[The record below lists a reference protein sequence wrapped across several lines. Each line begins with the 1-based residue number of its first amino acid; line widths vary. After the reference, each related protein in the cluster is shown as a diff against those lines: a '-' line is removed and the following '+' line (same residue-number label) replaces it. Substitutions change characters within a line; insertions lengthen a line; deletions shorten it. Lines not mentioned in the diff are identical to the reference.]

1 MSCSFPTEL
10 DRAALELLLDEATQ
24 KLERVRGFAV
34 TLAESGD
41 AVLSLTALALVNIL
55 DREEPVPYE
64 LGGMVSEC
72 RTPGETIRM

>member
-1 MSCSFPTEL
+1 MSRSFHTEL